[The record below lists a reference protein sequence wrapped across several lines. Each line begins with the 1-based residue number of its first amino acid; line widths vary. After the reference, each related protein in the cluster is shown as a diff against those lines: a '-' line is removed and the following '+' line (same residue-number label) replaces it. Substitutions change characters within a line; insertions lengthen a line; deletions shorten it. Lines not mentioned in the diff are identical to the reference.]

1 MAERFSLLED
11 ASCLDIVF
19 TLEENHFRGVTTLQ
33 MKVID
38 FEMAGKKWT
47 GVGRS

>member
-1 MAERFSLLED
+1 MAQRFNLTENAED
-11 ASCLDIVF
+11 LDIVF
-19 TLEENHFRGVTTLQ
+19 TLEENNFRGTTSLQ

-38 FEMAGKKWT
+38 FDIAGKKWT

>member
-11 ASCLDIVF
+11 ASCMDIVF

-38 FEMAGKKWT
+38 FEMTGKKWT